1 MAQVKQDEVSF
12 YLNQA
17 AYVDNLK
24 ELGKKNAEQ
33 KTIAITVVSKKT
45 LGRFSFRS
53 ETQFEWGIDWDAPG
67 EMKTLAET

>member
-12 YLNQA
+12 HLNHA
-17 AYVDNLK
+17 AHVDNSK

-33 KTIAITVVSKKT
+33 RTVAIMVVSQKS

-53 ETQFEWGIDWDAPG
+53 ETQFE
-67 EMKTLAET
+67 